1 MFAVVLSIIAGKVR
15 SSVYFFYGFRVA
27 HVLLGPP
34 PHYMRFLG
42 SQELEVRL
50 TLGRL
55 KPNSSVL
62 APMML
67 GTG

>member
-1 MFAVVLSIIAGKVR
+1 MKPYTAR
-15 SSVYFFYGFRVA
+15 
-27 HVLLGPP
+27 PP

-50 TLGRL
+50 TLGRT
-55 KPNSSVL
+55 KPYSSVL
-62 APMML
+62 TPMML